1 MLFET
6 KVWLVL
12 SVAVVLAVRI
22 SLTNR
27 RLQADMKSSLSS
39 SGVEPLVAFVSLASG
54 DGGLDDFFSETATT
68 DVTAQ
73 NLEYDF
79 YRDTCP
85 RAEKIVRTKMAWIYG
100 QHRDVSAQLLRL
112 FFHDCFIEGCDASVL
127 LDDSNGNQN
136 HAIEKQAIPN
146 RSLKGFDKI
155 DEIKERLENEC
166 PGVVSCADVLALATR
181 DAIVLAGGPF
191 YPILTGRRDSTSS
204 FFNEAMTG
212 IPRPDD
218 NINQTLH
225 QFSLRGFDERETV
238 ALLGGHNIG
247 KIGCEFI
254 MSRINNFKGTGQPD
268 PTIPPEFVT
277 EMRLNCDDDSN
288 QATSNAAAAASPFVS
303 RGLREKFT
311 SQGMSYYQQLSS
323 SFSTGAGF
331 DSHYYQSLLRGRGLL
346 FADQQLMANKR
357 TARVV
362 TAYASDGGSAFRMDF
377 ARAMMKMSVLNV
389 LTGSQGEVRFDCSLP
404 TPSS

>member
-1 MLFET
+1 
-6 KVWLVL
+6 
-12 SVAVVLAVRI
+12 
-22 SLTNR
+22 
-27 RLQADMKSSLSS
+27 
-39 SGVEPLVAFVSLASG
+39 
-54 DGGLDDFFSETATT
+54 
-68 DVTAQ
+68 
-73 NLEYDF
+73 
-79 YRDTCP
+79 
-85 RAEKIVRTKMAWIYG
+85 
-100 QHRDVSAQLLRL
+100 
-112 FFHDCFIEGCDASVL
+112 
-127 LDDSNGNQN
+127 
-136 HAIEKQAIPN
+136 
-146 RSLKGFDKI
+146 
-155 DEIKERLENEC
+155 
-166 PGVVSCADVLALATR
+166 
-181 DAIVLAGGPF
+181 
-191 YPILTGRRDSTSS
+191 
-204 FFNEAMTG
+204 MTG

-225 QFSLRGFDERETV
+225 HFSLRGFDERETV
-238 ALLGGHNIG
+238 ALLGSDQFCTHVLVIWFWKCISIIYVLFLLGGHNIG